1 MMVEESELA
10 DNSEFEIA
18 GYLQKKTTKGFYVNR
33 YFSTFGHTLRYWQ
46 DKAQFD
52 NSEKSSEI
60 YDICD
65 IKTIDKTGSRTFTLL
80 FSNERFKLELKTGN
94 DEQCREWTEALLA
107 KRSMYSIDELLV
119 ELDMTKVNFK
129 TETFKHLLKLK
140 EKDQNK
146 FILDRLDDIFV
157 GPAKE
162 LQTNITGADS
172 SALIRAARTSIEELI
187 TNCEECMLEMS
198 QRNPKIT
205 VHCRYVRAILLL
217 LIYSVAVEHTFVAMQ
232 RLSRVES
239 L

>member
-10 DNSEFEIA
+10 DNSEFEIT

-46 DKAQFD
+46 DKASFD
-52 NSEKSSEI
+52 NAEKSSEI

-65 IKTIDKTGSRTFTLL
+65 IKSIEKTGNRTFTLL

-94 DEQCREWTEALLA
+94 DEQCREWTAALSA
-107 KRSMYSIDELLV
+107 KRSMYSVDELLV
-119 ELDMTKVNFK
+119 ELDTTKVVFK
-129 TETFKHLLKLK
+129 TENFRHLLQLK

-157 GPAKE
+157 APSRE
-162 LQTNITGADS
+162 LQANATGNDS
-172 SALIRAARTSIEELI
+172 SNIIRAARTSIEELI
-187 TNCEECMLEMS
+187 TNCEECMLEMA

-205 VHCRYVRAILLL
+205 VHCR
-217 LIYSVAVEHTFVAMQ
+217 
-232 RLSRVES
+232 
-239 L
+239 

>member
-10 DNSEFEIA
+10 DNTEFEIA

-46 DKAQFD
+46 DKQSFD
-52 NSEKSSEI
+52 NAEKSSEI

-119 ELDMTKVNFK
+119 ELDTTKVNFK

-157 GPAKE
+157 APARE
-162 LQTNITGADS
+162 LQANITGADS
-172 SALIRAARTSIEELI
+172 SALIRAARTCIEELI

-205 VHCRYVRAILLL
+205 VHCRYFCISMSGVDPDALLER
-217 LIYSVAVEHTFVAMQ
+217 IFVAML
-232 RLSRVES
+232 RL
-239 L
+239 